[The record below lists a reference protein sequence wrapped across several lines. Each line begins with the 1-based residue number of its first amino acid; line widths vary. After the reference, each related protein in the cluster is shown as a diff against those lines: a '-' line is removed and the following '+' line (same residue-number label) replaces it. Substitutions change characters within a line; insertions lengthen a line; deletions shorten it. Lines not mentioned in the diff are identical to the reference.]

1 MFSHFVLMG
10 SFLLNIRQSYS
21 ARSYTHDSIP
31 IWQNECKIHWIIR
44 EKRIYLRCV
53 SRLWCIMVLIYANQN
68 VGASVIW
75 FMMEL
80 YLRATRSHFE
90 SWANHFWGVRT
101 VYMPQTFKSFV
112 FFPFIIII
120 FPFLKLPDTRGR
132 YFF

>member
-1 MFSHFVLMG
+1 MG
-10 SFLLNIRQSYS
+10 TFWLNNCLSYFLR
-21 ARSYTHDSIP
+21 THTHGTIP
-31 IWQNECKIHWIIR
+31 IWQKACKIHGIIR
-44 EKRIYLRCV
+44 VKRRIYLRFV

-75 FMMEL
+75 FTMEL

-120 FPFLKLPDTRGR
+120 IPFLKLPDTRGR